1 MVRDCSTY
9 PVIIYERMRHLAT
22 SLLTVYRRQDVVIL
36 CLYRHVSLASADV
49 CQADF
54 TQACPVVYTT
64 TVTTVP
70 KLYTLHD
77 LQKDYHNAVRFITH
91 YKTLVTQFTCLPEN
105 FDKMTTTTIKSV
117 YKNSTKSTTC

>member
-54 TQACPVVYTT
+54 TQCVPGSVHYYCDDGAKIIHTPRFEKGLPQRCTVYH
-64 TVTTVP
+64 
-70 KLYTLHD
+70 TLQNTSD
-77 LQKDYHNAVRFITH
+77 
-91 YKTLVTQFTCLPEN
+91 
-105 FDKMTTTTIKSV
+105 TI
-117 YKNSTKSTTC
+117 YMFAREF